1 MPISDHVAT
10 VVAEVRERIAAA
22 RARGGHGQDV
32 TLIAVTK
39 THGPEAVLAAWD
51 AGIRDVGEN
60 KVQEAE
66 AKMAQVTVPV
76 RWHLIGHLQRNKA
89 KNAAKFD
96 LVHSLDSE
104 RLAVALND
112 AAGEAQR
119 VLEVLDVRSGTARE
133 ALGLEDADV
142 ERWILATIEENSGT
156 AFSHIEAE
164 VEEKI
169 DALLEGHAFHEAV
182 TDAVQGSLHGI
193 VEEIL
198 DGILADAI
206 TDHLGDAE
214 DIVRKGLRS
223 IL

>member
-1 MPISDHVAT
+1 MLRFDSFSAT
-10 VVAEVRERIAAA
+10 QDFVRNAALDRDRHLVQLLTTMTERIT
-22 RARGGHGQDV
+22 Q
-32 TLIAVTK
+32 L
-39 THGPEAVLAAWD
+39 EQQVLELGSANPAS
-51 AGIRDVGEN
+51 
-60 KVQEAE
+60 
-66 AKMAQVTVPV
+66 
-76 RWHLIGHLQRNKA
+76 
-89 KNAAKFD
+89 FD
-96 LVHSLDSE
+96 E
-104 RLAVALND
+104 
-112 AAGEAQR
+112 R

-198 DGILADAI
+198 DGLLHDAI
-206 TDHLGDAE
+206 IEAIGDPE

>member
-1 MPISDHVAT
+1 MLRFDSFSAT
-10 VVAEVRERIAAA
+10 QDFVRNAAFDRDRHLVQLLTTMTERIT
-22 RARGGHGQDV
+22 Q
-32 TLIAVTK
+32 L
-39 THGPEAVLAAWD
+39 EQQVLELGSANPAS
-51 AGIRDVGEN
+51 
-60 KVQEAE
+60 
-66 AKMAQVTVPV
+66 
-76 RWHLIGHLQRNKA
+76 
-89 KNAAKFD
+89 FD
-96 LVHSLDSE
+96 E
-104 RLAVALND
+104 
-112 AAGEAQR
+112 R

-164 VEEKI
+164 IEEKI